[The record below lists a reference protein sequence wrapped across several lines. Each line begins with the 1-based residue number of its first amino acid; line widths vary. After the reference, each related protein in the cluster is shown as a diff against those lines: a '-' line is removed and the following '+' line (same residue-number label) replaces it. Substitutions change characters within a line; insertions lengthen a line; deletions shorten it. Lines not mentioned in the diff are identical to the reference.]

1 MDIGSKL
8 KEKRQ
13 DLGLSVEDVSAR
25 TLINPKYLHS
35 IEENKFSEI
44 PAEVM
49 TLGFLRNYSNA
60 LGVNPD
66 EIISEYKK
74 SNPIQFPK
82 VTTVRIKSEPVKKNI
97 NLTKII
103 PVLIIMTGVILIFGL
118 IVMISNILKSNKISE
133 TTSVQQAIKKN
144 HLELRTTDSVWIRIK
159 EGENPIFEGIIPPNT
174 IKTFESAEQ
183 FSLRI
188 GNLSGIAVSLNG
200 TSVELPKGKLVG
212 EIKLP

>member
-8 KEKRQ
+8 REKRQ
-13 DLGLSVEDVSAR
+13 DLGLTVENVSDR
-25 TLINPKYLHS
+25 ILINIKYLNA

-49 TLGFLRNYSNA
+49 TLGFIRNYSTV
-60 LGVNPD
+60 LGLNPD

-74 SNPIQFPK
+74 SNLIQFPK
-82 VTTVRIKSEPVKKNI
+82 ITTVRIKSGPVKKNI
-97 NLTKII
+97 PNKIV
-103 PVLIIMTGVILIFGL
+103 PVLITAAGALLILGL
-118 IVMISNILKSNKISE
+118 IIIISNITKSDKISE
-133 TTSVQQAIKKN
+133 TTSGNLAIKKN
-144 HLELRTTDSVWIRIK
+144 HLEIQTTDSVWIRIK

-174 IKTFESAEQ
+174 IKTFESTEQ

-200 TSVELPKGKLVG
+200 TTVELPKGKLVG

>member
-25 TLINPKYLHS
+25 TLINTRYLQA

-44 PAEVM
+44 PAEAM
-49 TLGFLRNYSNA
+49 TLGFIRNYSIV
-60 LGVNPD
+60 LGLNPD

-74 SNPIQFPK
+74 SNLVQFPK
-82 VTTVRIKSEPVKKNI
+82 ITTVRIKSSPVKKNI
-97 NLTKII
+97 NIKIVPI
-103 PVLIIMTGVILIFGL
+103 LITAGGILLIFGL
-118 IVMISNILKSNKISE
+118 IKLTSNIIKSNKVSE
-133 TTSVQQAIKKN
+133 TTSENPAIKKN
-144 HLELRTTDSVWIRIK
+144 HLEIQTTDNVWIRIK

-188 GNLSGIAVSLNG
+188 GNLSGIAVTLNG
-200 TSVELPKGKLVG
+200 TPVELPNGKLVG

>member
-13 DLGLSVEDVSAR
+13 DLGLSVEDISAR
-25 TLINPKYLHS
+25 TLISVKYLQA

-44 PAEVM
+44 PADVM
-49 TLGFLRNYSNA
+49 TLGFIKNYSVA
-60 LGVNPD
+60 LGLNPD

-82 VTTVRIKSEPVKKNI
+82 ITTVRIKNGPVKKNI
-97 NLTKII
+97 NIKIV
-103 PVLIIMTGVILIFGL
+103 PVLITVVVALFIFGL
-118 IVMISNILKSNKISE
+118 IKIVSNIAKSDKISE
-133 TTSVQQAIKKN
+133 TISVQQAVKKN
-144 HLELRTTDSVWIRIK
+144 HLEIQTTDNVWIRIK

-188 GNLSGIAVSLNG
+188 GNLLGLTVSLNG
-200 TSVELPKGKLVG
+200 TPVELPKGKLVG

>member
-8 KEKRQ
+8 REKRQ

-25 TLINPKYLHS
+25 TLINIKYLQA

-49 TLGFLRNYSNA
+49 TLGFLRNYSTV
-60 LGVNPD
+60 LGLNPD
-66 EIISEYKK
+66 EIVSEYKK
-74 SNPIQFPK
+74 SNFIQFPK
-82 VTTVRIKSEPVKKNI
+82 ITTVRITSGPVKKNI
-97 NLTKII
+97 NIKII
-103 PVLIIMTGVILIFGL
+103 PVLITVVGALLIFSL
-118 IVMISNILKSNKISE
+118 IKIISNIVKSDKGSE
-133 TTSVQQAIKKN
+133 MTSEKLAIKKN
-144 HLELRTTDSVWIRIK
+144 HLEIQTTDSVWIRIK

-174 IKTFESAEQ
+174 IKTFESVEQ

-200 TSVELPKGKLVG
+200 TPVELPKGKLVG